1 MPLVISNQ
9 IDRKKICHAEI
20 ASDVQVNVWES
31 TSICCAYY
39 SRDFYKQLPPDRRH
53 ELKVNDKSSVST
65 ATSLE
70 DENDDTS
77 RYRNNIRPPG
87 TIIDE
92 TWPTRACLWM
102 KLTEEEREQMQLSG
116 CGGGAAPSTQD
127 KSDSR
132 NYCQENQELETA
144 CWLDF
149 LEADVRGEVML
160 HTPPELQQ
168 KSLKQD
174 QSTTS
179 STSSSTCS
187 TRQKSRLAFEWMMSI
202 GYKISCPC
210 YGGFIDVAGSFS
222 VVDFCSEYYYD
233 GDYEMK
239 RMEELVAEEKMKLL
253 MNESKSKS
261 KSSPDEQKEDEERKR
276 SIVVDRSA
284 LAEKNLKKSN
294 GPQVTCFVDEGSIQE
309 WKGYFPP
316 GMFVKMHKRL
326 VGLLQTQGVYMVR
339 EMLVHDWIEAVRD
352 RYEVDI

>member
-1 MPLVISNQ
+1 
-9 IDRKKICHAEI
+9 
-20 ASDVQVNVWES
+20 
-31 TSICCAYY
+31 
-39 SRDFYKQLPPDRRH
+39 
-53 ELKVNDKSSVST
+53 
-65 ATSLE
+65 
-70 DENDDTS
+70 
-77 RYRNNIRPPG
+77 
-87 TIIDE
+87 
-92 TWPTRACLWM
+92 M
-102 KLTEEEREQMQLSG
+102 KLTKEEREQMQLSG
-116 CGGGAAPSTQD
+116 GGAAPPSTQD
-127 KSDSR
+127 KNDSR
-132 NYCQENQELETA
+132 NYCTSQQQELETA

-149 LEADVRGEVML
+149 LEADVRGEVTL

-168 KSLKQD
+168 SSQKQD
-174 QSTTS
+174 QSTS
-179 STSSSTCS
+179 CGASTSSSTS
-187 TRQKSRLAFEWMMSI
+187 SRQKSRLAFEWMMSI

-239 RMEELVAEEKMKLL
+239 RMEDLVAEEKMQLL
-253 MNESKSKS
+253 NESKST
-261 KSSPDEQKEDEERKR
+261 KSSPDEQQEDEERKMT
-276 SIVVDRSA
+276 SIAVDRSA

-326 VGLLQTQGVYMVR
+326 VGLLQTQGIYMVR